1 MTGHGRR
8 EARRACLPLLVALL
22 LSGCREAVP
31 PAYVRLSGPAPTL
44 AGVPAGGAQLLVFWA
59 AWCPPCRQEAP
70 GLRALASDPPEGLN
84 VVTFGRD
91 ASLEEVSRFFDGRV
105 PPELNLRLDEGAV
118 ATQALGAETLPT
130 SILVVDGR
138 LVARFTGPRSWD
150 APEMRRLLERLM
162 KEQRAPA
169 ASAPLR

>member
-1 MTGHGRR
+1 M
-8 EARRACLPLLVALL
+8 ALFL
-22 LSGCREAVP
+22 LSACTEAVP

-44 AGVPAGGAQLLVFWA
+44 AGVPADGAQLLVFWA

-70 GLRALASDPPEGLN
+70 GLRALARDPPQGLH

-105 PPELNLRLDEGAV
+105 PPELNLRLDEGEA

-130 SILVVDGR
+130 SILVVEGR
-138 LVARFTGPRSWD
+138 LVARFTGPRKWD

-162 KEQRAPA
+162 KERQAPA